1 MTKTMTAAAALLL
14 GVALAATAQAAN
26 TTRQS
31 AAPATD
37 TQQTAQTGTTAA
49 PQVTKKRTTHKLSK
63 RMVTHRQVAAKRTGK
78 KLTTMAKLTR
88 HSKLQQTAR
97 LHRRSL
103 RGQEQST
110 AIGSSTMPSTSAPAL
125 NTLPPATNAPMAGSG
140 SSMMPQGQ
148 PNTLQTQ
155 PLNQSPT
162 TTPPIR

>member
-14 GVALAATAQAAN
+14 GVALAATAQAAS
-26 TTRQS
+26 TTPQS

-37 TQQTAQTGTTAA
+37 TQQKAQTGTAA
-49 PQVTKKRTTHKLSK
+49 ASQVTKQRTTRKLSK
-63 RMVTHRQVAAKRTGK
+63 RMTTHRQVAAKHTGK
-78 KLTTMAKLTR
+78 KLTMAKLTR
-88 HSKLQQTAR
+88 QGKLQRTAR

-110 AIGSSTMPSTSAPAL
+110 AIGSSTMPSTSAPTL

-140 SSMMPQGQ
+140 SSMLPQGQ
-148 PNTLQTQ
+148 PNTLQSQ
-155 PLNQSPT
+155 PLNQNPT

>member
-14 GVALAATAQAAN
+14 GVALAATAQAASA
-26 TTRQS
+26 TPQS

-49 PQVTKKRTTHKLSK
+49 PQVAKQQTTRKLSK
-63 RMVTHRQVAAKRTGK
+63 RMTTHRQVAVKRTGK
-78 KLTTMAKLTR
+78 KLAMAKLTP
-88 HSKLQQTAR
+88 HNKSQQTAR
-97 LHRRSL
+97 LHRRPL

-110 AIGSSTMPSTSAPAL
+110 EIGSSTIPRTGAPML
-125 NTLPPATNAPMAGSG
+125 NTLPPTTNAPMAGSG
-140 SSMMPQGQ
+140 SSLLPQGQ

-155 PLNQSPT
+155 PLNQNPT